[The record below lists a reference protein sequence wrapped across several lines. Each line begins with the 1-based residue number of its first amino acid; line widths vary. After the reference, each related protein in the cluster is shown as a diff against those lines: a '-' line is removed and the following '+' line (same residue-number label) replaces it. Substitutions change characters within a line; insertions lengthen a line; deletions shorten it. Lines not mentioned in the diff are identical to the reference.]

1 MLKVSKVKNVLRTEM
16 SLEDYDTI
24 NYMDIL

>member
-1 MLKVSKVKNVLRTEM
+1 MLKVSKVKNVLHTEM